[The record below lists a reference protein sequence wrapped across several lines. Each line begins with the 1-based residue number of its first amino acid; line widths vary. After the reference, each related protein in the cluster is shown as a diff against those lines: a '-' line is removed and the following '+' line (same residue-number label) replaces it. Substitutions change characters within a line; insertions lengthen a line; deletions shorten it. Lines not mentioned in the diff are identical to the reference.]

1 MLSIQSCF
9 IHSTT
14 RNNQL
19 VLMVLFFSI
28 PGDRAKWST
37 AVSSTT
43 AVQSSL
49 RVLFSAGPE
58 ADPVPHVV
66 GLLSRERRK
75 YRNFDGRNELATHR
89 RFSQEPRRKNASG

>member
-1 MLSIQSCF
+1 MLKA
-9 IHSTT
+9 
-14 RNNQL
+14 NY
-19 VLMVLFFSI
+19 FFSI
-28 PGDRAKWST
+28 SGDRAKWST

-49 RVLFSAGPE
+49 RLLFSAGPE